1 MMRLNVQLDFGAGA
15 DPVPLGQLGRDGAS
29 RTAVFEWNKDFA
41 ARPLNLSPL
50 RGLSYDRLLPANKAR
65 GATLP
70 GLFEDSLPDGWGRL
84 LLDRE
89 MEARGISRAEIGDLE
104 RLAYV
109 GRHGAGALT
118 YQPDTGREPIGAIDL
133 AWFEEI
139 IPQVGA
145 GASAEDLS
153 RLRVIS
159 GGSQGARPKFVA
171 QLYQD
176 MHSLRD
182 HRAERSAGWRHVLI
196 KGRASSDPHGVV
208 EAEVAYGQLMQ
219 GAGIATSPMFA
230 LTGATEAFFAT
241 VRFDRPGQGR
251 LHMATVA
258 GMLDIGM
265 VHGAVDYVD
274 LIKIA
279 RAIGGGMTEVEEVF
293 RRMVFNIRAFNRDD
307 HVRNHAYLMDAAGC
321 WSLAPAYDVSF
332 SDGPGGEHS
341 LAVAGEGRRPGIKA
355 ISEVARIAGIKL
367 TRRNAII
374 EAVDGALDQ
383 WDEVA
388 RGCGV
393 PDRLR
398 VQIGREIQTARG
410 WA

>member
-1 MMRLNVQLDFGAGA
+1 MRLNVHLDFGAGA
-15 DPVPLGQLGRDGAS
+15 DPVALGRLGRDEAS
-29 RTAVFEWNKDFA
+29 RTVVFEWNKGFA
-41 ARPLNLSPL
+41 GNPLHISPL
-50 RGLSYDRLLPANKAR
+50 IERNYYTLLEANKAR

-89 MEARGISRAEIGDLE
+89 MEARGISRAGIGDLE

-118 YQPDTGREPIGAIDL
+118 YQPDTDRDPIGALDL

-171 QLYQD
+171 QLHED
-176 MHSLRD
+176 MRSLRD
-182 HRAERSAGWRHVLI
+182 HRADPGPGWCHVLI

-208 EAEVAYGQLMQ
+208 EAEIAYGRLMRH
-219 GAGIATSPMFA
+219 AGITTSPMFA
-230 LTGATEAFFAT
+230 LAGASEAFFAT
-241 VRFDRPGQGR
+241 ERFDRPGQGR

-307 HVRNHAYLMDAAGC
+307 HVRNHAYLMDAAGR

-341 LAVAGEGRRPGIKA
+341 LAVAGEGRRPGVKA
-355 ISEVARIAGIKL
+355 IFEVARLSGIKPA
-367 TRRNAII
+367 RRNAII
-374 EAVDGALDQ
+374 EAVDAALDE
-383 WDEVA
+383 WGEVA
-388 RGCGV
+388 RDFGV

-398 VQIGREIQTARG
+398 AQIGREIQTARS